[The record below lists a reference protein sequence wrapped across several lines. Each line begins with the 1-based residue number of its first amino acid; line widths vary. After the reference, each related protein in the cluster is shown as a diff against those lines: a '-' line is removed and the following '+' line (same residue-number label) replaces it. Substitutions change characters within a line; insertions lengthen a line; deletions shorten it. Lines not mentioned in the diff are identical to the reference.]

1 LSGFDTLEARLRPNR
16 RGALRKIS
24 ERIASVERLR
34 PWLVVT
40 GVSGAFIAAFG
51 KVFTGTAGIV
61 LAITGAAIAAFGGGF
76 VALLDYRKLELGTY
90 LTEAEAIAEDAIA
103 QGRALEAE
111 RDVARS
117 EGETLD
123 RRRIAYRQA
132 SNLMREA
139 AEQSMLADVATL
151 TSAADFMLKS
161 AVVPIGAA
169 IGFEMEERW
178 AISIFQVQGE
188 GDTAIL
194 RRIAGLR
201 ADRLAEQAQAR
212 EWRLNEGL
220 VGVAWHTGRDG
231 IIEDYRDP
239 QVAID
244 YPVPDGQRRG
254 YDPDRYRSMAAIPIR
269 VGPDQTIWGVIA
281 ASSDCTGRFRR
292 DPGNNRVQAVD
303 TVRLIGRSTALL
315 ATAFRLR
322 DNKA

>member
-1 LSGFDTLEARLRPNR
+1 MSGFDTLEARLRPNR

-24 ERIASVERLR
+24 ERIAAVERLR

-40 GVSGAFIAAFG
+40 GVLGAFVAAFS
-51 KVFTGTAGIV
+51 KVFTGTTGIV
-61 LAITGAAIAAFGGGF
+61 LAIAGAAIAAFGGGF

-90 LTEAEAIAEDAIA
+90 LIEAEAIAEDAIS

-111 RDVARS
+111 RDATRT
-117 EGETLD
+117 EGEKLD

-132 SNLMREA
+132 SNMMREA

-178 AISIFQVQGE
+178 AISIFQVQSE
-188 GDTAIL
+188 GDASVL
-194 RRIAGLR
+194 RRVAGLR

-244 YPVPDGQRRG
+244 YPVPDEQRRG

-269 VGPDQTIWGVIA
+269 VGPEQAIWGVIA
-281 ASSDCTGRFRR
+281 ASSDRTGRFRR
-292 DPGNNRVQAVD
+292 DPGNDKVQAVD
-303 TVRLIGRSTALL
+303 TVRIIGRSTALL
-315 ATAFRLR
+315 AAAFRLR
-322 DNKA
+322 DRL